1 VEGKQNKIFT
11 WPKLKQNVAT
21 VDREYIF
28 YGPVKFTAEMELFY
42 LDEITYAEISNKYA
56 EQIGSSILCFI
67 RDYQHLTC
75 YLGPSKSVQM

>member
-11 WPKLKQNVAT
+11 WPKLKQDVAT

-42 LDEITYAEISNKYA
+42 LDEITYAEISNKYDN
-56 EQIGSSILCFI
+56 I
-67 RDYQHLTC
+67 
-75 YLGPSKSVQM
+75 KSRIKV